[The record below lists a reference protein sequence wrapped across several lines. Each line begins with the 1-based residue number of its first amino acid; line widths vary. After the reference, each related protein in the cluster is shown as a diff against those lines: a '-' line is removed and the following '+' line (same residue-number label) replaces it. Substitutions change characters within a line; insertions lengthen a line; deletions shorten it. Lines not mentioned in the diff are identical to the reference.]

1 MKHIKRF
8 NENSENNEIK
18 VTLDGYKIVESIEYS
33 DGYVY
38 TRVETNDEDGLNINW
53 YEDGYAGME
62 GEELFRKEEELND
75 ELEEAYQN
83 SKQGYQQ
90 TFNK

>member
-1 MKHIKRF
+1 MKHIKKF
-8 NENSENNEIK
+8 NENIEDKIK
-18 VTLDGYKIVESIEYS
+18 VNLDGYKIVESMEYY

-38 TRVETNDEDGLNINW
+38 TRVETNDEHGLDISW

-62 GEELFRKEEELND
+62 GEELFRKDEELND

-83 SKQGYQQ
+83 SKQGYKE

>member
-1 MKHIKRF
+1 MKHIKKF
-8 NENSENNEIK
+8 NENSKNNEIK
-18 VTLDGYKIVESIEYS
+18 VTLDSYKIVEIMEYS

-38 TRVETNDEDGLNINW
+38 GRVESSDEFGLNIDW
-53 YEDGYAGME
+53 YEEDCISME
-62 GEELFRKEEELND
+62 GEELFRKDEELNN

-83 SKQGYQQ
+83 SKQGYKE